1 MANDGIGNKYVGSS
15 MRKLNV
21 NELFTDAPDMM

>member
-1 MANDGIGNKYVGSS
+1 MANDGIGNKCVGSS